1 MTTIKAFVIRFPV
14 LAFYVLTFAISWGLF
29 LLIGGP
35 GLYSG
40 TDWQSDP
47 RFVLAVMAMLTGPTI
62 TSVLVTMFISGPAGL
77 RDLLGGLLRWRVN
90 ARWYVVALLTAPL
103 LTGVVLFALS
113 HVSPV
118 FLPPIITADD
128 KAAVLLPAFGV
139 ALTTVLEEI
148 GWTGFATP
156 RLRQRYRVFTTALI
170 VGVLWGVWH
179 LLQIFWVGYT
189 SSAEVHLSL
198 YLSLYFVF
206 AVATLTAYRVLMVWV
221 YDRTESLLVATL
233 MHGSYA
239 ACTLPF
245 VSPVLTGTSFLIHA
259 GLFCMMLWAAVAVV
273 VVANRGHLSQ
283 PGKLSASFG
292 SPQLTSR
299 SSTA

>member
-1 MTTIKAFVIRFPV
+1 MTTIKAIVKQAPV
-14 LAFYVLTFAISWGLF
+14 LAFYILTFAISWSLF
-29 LLIGGP
+29 CLIGGP

-40 TDWQSDP
+40 TDWQSDQ
-47 RFVLAVMAMLTGPTI
+47 RFVLAVMGMLTGPTFS
-62 TSVLVTMFISGPAGL
+62 SVLVTMLLSGREGL

-90 ARWYVVALLTAPL
+90 ARWYVAALLTAPL
-103 LTGVVLFALS
+103 LTGVVLLALS
-113 HVSPV
+113 LVSPV

-128 KAAVLLPAFGV
+128 KAAVLLPALGV

-156 RLRQRYRVFTTALI
+156 RLRQRYRIFTTALI
-170 VGVLWGVWH
+170 VGGLWGVWH

-198 YLSLYFVF
+198 YLPLYFVF
-206 AVATLTAYRVLMVWV
+206 SVATLTAYRVLMVWV

-245 VSPVLTGTSFLIHA
+245 LSPVLTGTSFLIHA
-259 GLFCMMLWAAVAVV
+259 GIFCVVLWVVVAAV
-273 VVANRGHLSQ
+273 VVANGGHLSL
-283 PGKLSASFG
+283 PGKPPTSFG
-292 SPQLTSR
+292 SPQLTPK
-299 SSTA
+299 

>member
-1 MTTIKAFVIRFPV
+1 LEEIMTPIKAIVKRFPV
-14 LAFYVLTFAISWGLF
+14 LAFYVLTFAISWSLF

-40 TDWQSDP
+40 ADWQSDP
-47 RFVLAVMAMLTGPTI
+47 RFVLAVMGMLTGPTI
-62 TSVLVTMFISGPAGL
+62 SSVLVTMLLSGREGL

-90 ARWYVVALLTAPL
+90 VRWYMVALLTAPL
-103 LTGVVLFALS
+103 LTAVVLFALS
-113 HVSPV
+113 LVSPV

-128 KAAVLLPAFGV
+128 KAAVLLPALGV

-156 RLRQRYRVFTTALI
+156 RLRQRYPIFTTALI

-189 SSAEVHLSL
+189 SSGEVHLSL
-198 YLSLYFVF
+198 YLPLYFVF

-245 VSPVLTGTSFLIHA
+245 LSPVLTGTTFLIHA
-259 GLFCMMLWAAVAVV
+259 GIFCVVLWAVVGAVAMT
-273 VVANRGHLSQ
+273 NGGHLSRQ
-283 PGKLSASFG
+283 PPYQEMTLASK
-292 SPQLTSR
+292 
-299 SSTA
+299 

>member
-1 MTTIKAFVIRFPV
+1 MTTVKAFVIRFPV
-14 LAFYVLTFAISWGLF
+14 LVFYVLAFAISWSLF

-40 TDWQSDP
+40 TDWQSEP
-47 RFVLAVMAMLTGPTI
+47 RFVLAVMGMLTGPTI
-62 TSVLVTMFISGPAGL
+62 ASVLLTMLLSGRAGL
-77 RDLLGGLLRWRVN
+77 RDLLGGLLQWRVN
-90 ARWYVVALLTAPL
+90 AKWYVVALLTAPL

-113 HVSPV
+113 LVSSV
-118 FLPPIITADD
+118 FVPPIITAAN
-128 KAAVLLPAFGV
+128 KAAVLLPALGV

-156 RLRQRYRVFTTALI
+156 RLRQRYRIFTTALI

-189 SSAEVHLSL
+189 SSAEVHLTL
-198 YLSLYFVF
+198 YLPLYFVF

-245 VSPVLTGTSFLIHA
+245 LSPVLTGTSFLIHA
-259 GLFCMMLWAAVAVV
+259 GLFCVVLWAAVAAV
-273 VVANRGHLSQ
+273 VVANHGHLSR

-292 SPQLTSR
+292 LPQLTPR
-299 SSTA
+299 SPAA